1 MTVESIITRLPLL
14 SFVVDFKVFLPMR
27 SKIKKKNI
35 RMYFHRPDDGYR
47 RGYTDGIHEFHT

>member
-27 SKIKKKNI
+27 SKIKKNI
-35 RMYFHRPDDGYR
+35 RMYFHHPDDGYR